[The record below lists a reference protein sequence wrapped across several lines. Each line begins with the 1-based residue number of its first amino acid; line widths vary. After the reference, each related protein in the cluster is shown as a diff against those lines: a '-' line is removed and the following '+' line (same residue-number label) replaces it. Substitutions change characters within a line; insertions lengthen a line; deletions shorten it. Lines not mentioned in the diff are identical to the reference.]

1 MVRYL
6 QKFGERALIAAALA
20 GVATLWM
27 RPVVQA
33 ASPVEGDS
41 QKIFQTAC
49 AGCHGPDGRGTSP
62 AAKLL
67 NVRDLLSPEVQKM
80 SDAALFAYIAKGSK
94 NMPPSE
100 KTLGRQKIQAL
111 VSYLRAQ
118 ARKK

>member
-1 MVRYL
+1 MNEVKIFRWR
-6 QKFGERALIAAALA
+6 FVLIAALLGIAAFSLRPIAL
-20 GVATLWM
+20 
-27 RPVVQA
+27 A
-33 ASPVEGDS
+33 ASPVEGDP

-67 NVRDLLSPEVQKM
+67 KVRDLLSPQVQKM
-80 SDAALFAYIAKGSK
+80 SDTALFTIIAKGSK

-100 KTLGRQKIQAL
+100 KTLGKKKIQAL

>member
-1 MVRYL
+1 MTYL
-6 QKFGERALIAAALA
+6 QIFRWRFVLVGALLGIAAFCL
-20 GVATLWM
+20 
-27 RPVVQA
+27 RPVVHA
-33 ASPVEGDS
+33 ASPVEGDA

-67 NVRDLLSPEVQKM
+67 KVRDLLSPQVQKM
-80 SDAALFAYIAKGSK
+80 SDAALFTYIAKGSK

-100 KTLGRQKIQAL
+100 KTLGKEKIQAL